1 MIREVFQTVLLGC
14 RVYTLRSFI
23 CHHVGEPTHADG
35 QPTLVYQMRQLA
47 TNRQLA
53 YGRITQRAR
62 TVGKKD
68 SFIVDVV

>member
-1 MIREVFQTVLLGC
+1 MRMDN
-14 RVYTLRSFI
+14 RR
-23 CHHVGEPTHADG
+23 
-35 QPTLVYQMRQLA
+35 LVYQMWQLA

-53 YGRITQRAR
+53 YGRITQRSS